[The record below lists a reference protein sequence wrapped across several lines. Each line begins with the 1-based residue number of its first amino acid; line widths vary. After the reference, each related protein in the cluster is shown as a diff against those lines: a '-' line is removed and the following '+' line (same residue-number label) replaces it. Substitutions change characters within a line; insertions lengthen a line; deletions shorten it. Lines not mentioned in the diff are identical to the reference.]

1 MLRVG
6 TGLTSL
12 DTHCFGSVSD
22 GAGSTELGMVDSND
36 DVGDSIGFGVGI
48 CRDVIGDD
56 SGGVHVIGA
65 LAEGFCLVFFPV
77 TGTRRIYPLCP
88 PKYVIVLSSMLNFG
102 TLRQF
107 LNLPP
112 FSPKICAVGRGGP
125 NFFVVDWNPNIFV
138 T

>member
-56 SGGVHVIGA
+56 GWRCPCDWGIGG
-65 LAEGFCLVFFPV
+65 GF
-77 TGTRRIYPLCP
+77 
-88 PKYVIVLSSMLNFG
+88 LSRL
-102 TLRQF
+102 
-107 LNLPP
+107 LP
-112 FSPKICAVGRGGP
+112 CNR
-125 NFFVVDWNPNIFV
+125 N
-138 T
+138 

>member
-6 TGLTSL
+6 NGLTSL

-36 DVGDSIGFGVGI
+36 DVGDSIDFGVGI

-56 SGGVHVIGA
+56 GGGVHVIGA

-88 PKYVIVLSSMLNFG
+88 PKYVIVRGVPNSFGVGILLFWLVRSPYKISEPYDNF
-102 TLRQF
+102 
-107 LNLPP
+107 
-112 FSPKICAVGRGGP
+112 
-125 NFFVVDWNPNIFV
+125 
-138 T
+138 